1 MNNKYKTRTFEI
13 KEHQKDIV
21 DAISS
26 LPRRN
31 LHYIT
36 GQQSNRYPNLS
47 LNELKKFIRRGIRQ
61 YLAPT
66 MVFQPSKKESDLI
79 KFFCVFET
87 TKDFFH
93 SQHRNTDVGE
103 EMFLGLHFHLFIS
116 PTPSNHLLLRDKK
129 WVCFPYLVHSIFS
142 ELTSIRHKSMC
153 ISKYDYSKIEDLD
166 ENFILYHTK
175 QFMFHS
181 SREMILTN
189 Y

>member
-13 KEHQKDIV
+13 KQHQKDIV

-47 LNELKKFIRRGIRQ
+47 LIELKKFIRRGIRQ

-66 MVFQPSKKESDLI
+66 MVLQPSKKESDLI
-79 KFFCVFET
+79 KFYCVFET

-116 PTPSNHLLLRDKK
+116 PTPTNH
-129 WVCFPYLVHSIFS
+129 WVSFPSLVHTIFS

-153 ISKYDYSKIEDLD
+153 ISKYDYSKIEDLN

-175 QFMFHS
+175 QFMFHP